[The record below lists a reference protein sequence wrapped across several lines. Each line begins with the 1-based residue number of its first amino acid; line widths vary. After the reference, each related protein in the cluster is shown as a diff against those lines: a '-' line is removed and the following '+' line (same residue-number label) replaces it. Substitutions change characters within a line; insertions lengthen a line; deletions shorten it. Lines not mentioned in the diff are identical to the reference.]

1 MCSYSSLW
9 IGYYGVIPNKLF
21 WPKNQILQRPLEITN
36 CSFFPIWFCIVLFL
50 RQSLLLWSWLSW
62 NWICKPRWPWTHRGV
77 PVSTFWVLG
86 LKVWAHHIPFPFF
99 KMQLSKIK
107 FRNLIK
113 TYVITQKERDRQ
125 TRASRWGV
133 FLLPPWLCCVHLH
146 MLTFIYTVLLW
157 GTLPVREMSQS
168 SHFLGGRKT
177 SVIQNWV
184 A

>member
-36 CSFFPIWFCIVLFL
+36 CSFFSIWFCIVLFL

-86 LKVWAHHIPFPFF
+86 LKVLAHHIPFPFF

-113 TYVITQKERDRQ
+113 TYVITQKEKDRQ
-125 TRASRWGV
+125 TSQLMRRFSSSSLTLLCASAHAH
-133 FLLPPWLCCVHLH
+133 LPLH
-146 MLTFIYTVLLW
+146 CSS
-157 GTLPVREMSQS
+157 VRDPTRD
-168 SHFLGGRKT
+168 GNVPK
-177 SVIQNWV
+177 
-184 A
+184 